1 MHTAATATMMHSISS
16 GSTQPGSFVA
26 SSPAT
31 RMALPDPAESE
42 GMAPDTTRT
51 QAAPF
56 ADGSA
61 VSPDLSKDPRD
72 PQDAVA
78 KLPPQPSHSP
88 PRMGLALD
96 SPAANGHQ
104 LCNDERAF
112 DTLAMPADD
121 CTVPT
126 HECPTRGPEAPSL
139 VTFES
144 VVPTPGIGGMNVSL
158 ADDSSGDTPP
168 LPPVAEQP
176 ELSSSVLPGA
186 LAFAPESSAAKPPE
200 SSTAKAS
207 RGRSSSLRH
216 GAGVSLRQ
224 TR

>member
-104 LCNDERAF
+104 LCNF
-112 DTLAMPADD
+112 DTL
-121 CTVPT
+121 
-126 HECPTRGPEAPSL
+126 ECPTRGPEAPSL

-186 LAFAPESSAAKPPE
+186 LAFAPESSAAKHPE